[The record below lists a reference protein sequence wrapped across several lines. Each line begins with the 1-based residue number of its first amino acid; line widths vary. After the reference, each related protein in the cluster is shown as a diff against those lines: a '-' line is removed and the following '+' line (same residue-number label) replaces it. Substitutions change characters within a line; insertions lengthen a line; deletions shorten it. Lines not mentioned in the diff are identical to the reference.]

1 MPLSKTSVF
10 SHFKLVNLDTAMMQA
25 AAEKLVSVIGHWLP
39 FPFRQQQ
46 QQQQQQRIFFYDEA
60 DDNDMWV
67 ICPFKNC
74 LGYLLNDGFQTV
86 IDAECP
92 ICHRLFCAR
101 CKVPWHAGETCQQFQ
116 HNKLKYEILDSCE
129 NHDSKKRK
137 SPFGDEENLTRV
149 SQSKSSCRIRKSA
162 HLGNESPSPPPVQE
176 DLVQSCILG
185 WQKTTY
191 CPFKNSWWMMAM
203 MLLLAWSVLRVIGY
217 FVHNVRFRGMEES
230 TVTNSNN
237 KRRGKK
243 QQLP

>member
-1 MPLSKTSVF
+1 
-10 SHFKLVNLDTAMMQA
+10 MQA

-39 FPFRQQQ
+39 LPFPFRR
-46 QQQQQQRIFFYDEA
+46 QQQQQQRIAFYDEA

-86 IDAECP
+86 FDAECP

-101 CKVPWHAGETCQQFQ
+101 CNFPWHAGETCQQFQ
-116 HNKLKYEILDSCE
+116 HNQLKCEILDSRE
-129 NHDSKKRK
+129 NHVPKKRE
-137 SPFGDEENLTRV
+137 SPFGDEENLTPV
-149 SQSKSSCRIRKSA
+149 SQSKSLCRIRKSA
-162 HLGNESPSPPPVQE
+162 RLANESPRPSPPPIQE
-176 DLVQSCILG
+176 DLVQYSCILE

-191 CPFKNSWWMMAM
+191 CPFKNC
-203 MLLLAWSVLRVIGY
+203 SVLLVNDGDDVVTSAECPSCHRL
-217 FVHNVRFRGMEES
+217 FCAHVRFRGMEES